1 MLEINFNDKTLA
13 NYQNQLTNNSLS
25 LDELG
30 TIFLDINTYV
40 SRLEWL
46 SESQV
51 LGIKL
56 LSALDNKILKLKEIE

>member
-1 MLEINFNDKTLA
+1 MLEINFNDETLA

-25 LDELG
+25 LDQLD
-30 TIFLDINTYV
+30 TIFLDMNTYV
-40 SRLEWL
+40 SGLEWL

>member
-1 MLEINFNDKTLA
+1 MLEINFNNKTLA

-25 LDELG
+25 LDELD
-30 TIFLDINTYV
+30 TIFLDMNTYV
-40 SRLEWL
+40 SGLEWL